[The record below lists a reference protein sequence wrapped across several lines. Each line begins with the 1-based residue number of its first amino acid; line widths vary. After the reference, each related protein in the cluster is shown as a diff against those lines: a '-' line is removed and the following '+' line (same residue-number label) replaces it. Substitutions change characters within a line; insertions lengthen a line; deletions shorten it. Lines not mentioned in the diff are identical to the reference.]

1 MGGLHLTHD
10 DRTFHSTVTV
20 RTVNQCQHV
29 HNFVIMHTSSSILF
43 VSHVKQ
49 MVRFFF
55 LFPSFYL
62 LFF

>member
-10 DRTFHSTVTV
+10 VRMFHSTVIV

-29 HNFVIMHTSSSILF
+29 HNFVIMYTSSSILF

-49 MVRFFF
+49 MVRFFL